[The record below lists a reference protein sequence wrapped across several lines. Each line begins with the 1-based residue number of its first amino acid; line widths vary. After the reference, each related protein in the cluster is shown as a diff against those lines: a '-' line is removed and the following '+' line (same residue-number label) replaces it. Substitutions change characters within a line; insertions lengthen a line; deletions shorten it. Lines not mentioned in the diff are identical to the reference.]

1 MYFLHELSQL
11 CSYPFSLRKNIHG
24 KKLKKLDEP
33 KKNYRFFSRYI
44 SSSHHRTLENK
55 VCNAQIE
62 CMHEK
67 KSTSG

>member
-1 MYFLHELSQL
+1 MNLKRIIASFQGI
-11 CSYPFSLRKNIHG
+11 SL
-24 KKLKKLDEP
+24 
-33 KKNYRFFSRYI
+33 
-44 SSSHHRTLENK
+44 HHRPLENK